1 MRSQMPEEMITR
13 LESKEGRDW
22 HRVEA
27 RDLLFIGSALRLQ
40 HLFLLLLLASLPL
53 SLSISLS
60 KAVWVANRDHPLSSP
75 TGILNI
81 SNSNVDLLDGNV
93 VLWRKNLIN
102 RDSSVVAEL
111 LDNGNFVV
119 KDPTGVLWQ
128 SFDSPTDTLLP
139 GMILNANLVSW
150 ASSEDPSSGAYT
162 YEIIG
167 QQGFIHDA
175 HQVPMTRIF
184 PNKILPSTTNKTFST
199 MLRIDEYGVLQLL
212 VWRDKWHVD
221 WISHV
226 DECDWYGTC
235 GLNMFCDINLN
246 PICNCIKGFEPSD
259 KPYRGCERKKT
270 QVSCVEKEFWRMT
283 NMKLP
288 DFGEQID
295 TKMGVEDCKERCV
308 KDCNCVAFANMDSQN
323 GGSGCMVWL
332 HELHDIRSYKTKGLD
347 FYIKLPVAADLVE
360 GNNVSETTIGLIV
373 GVSTLLL
380 IFIVLLIYKTR
391 KMRERTIVCQRENP
405 TMDISITEDWQ
416 SHLMD
421 FEVISQA
428 TNFFSD
434 SNKIGEGGFGS
445 VYKGRLLN
453 GVEIAVKRLIS
464 MTPNGIE
471 NFDNEVRLIGLV
483 QHINIIRLIGFFSDE
498 NEKILVYEHLE
509 NLGLDSYIFDTT
521 RSSSLNWQKRFDIII
536 GIARGLLYLH
546 QDSRFKIIHLDLKPS
561 NILLGKDMIPK
572 ISDFGM
578 AKTLARDETEAIATT
593 AAGTFGYMP
602 LEYLRD
608 KIYSVKSDVFSF
620 GVLLLEILSGKR
632 NNRFPALND
641 GESLLSYVSLK
652 QSNSTFVSK
661 IETLATGN
669 PSMLLKF

>member
-1 MRSQMPEEMITR
+1 MQFTR
-13 LESKEGRDW
+13 
-22 HRVEA
+22 
-27 RDLLFIGSALRLQ
+27 
-40 HLFLLLLLASLPL
+40 
-53 SLSISLS
+53 
-60 KAVWVANRDHPLSSP
+60 
-75 TGILNI
+75 
-81 SNSNVDLLDGNV
+81 
-93 VLWRKNLIN
+93 
-102 RDSSVVAEL
+102 
-111 LDNGNFVV
+111 
-119 KDPTGVLWQ
+119 
-128 SFDSPTDTLLP
+128 
-139 GMILNANLVSW
+139 
-150 ASSEDPSSGAYT
+150 
-162 YEIIG
+162 
-167 QQGFIHDA
+167 
-175 HQVPMTRIF
+175 
-184 PNKILPSTTNKTFST
+184 
-199 MLRIDEYGVLQLL
+199 
-212 VWRDKWHVD
+212 
-221 WISHV
+221 
-226 DECDWYGTC
+226 
-235 GLNMFCDINLN
+235 
-246 PICNCIKGFEPSD
+246 
-259 KPYRGCERKKT
+259 
-270 QVSCVEKEFWRMT
+270 
-283 NMKLP
+283 
-288 DFGEQID
+288 
-295 TKMGVEDCKERCV
+295 
-308 KDCNCVAFANMDSQN
+308 
-323 GGSGCMVWL
+323 
-332 HELHDIRSYKTKGLD
+332 
-347 FYIKLPVAADLVE
+347 
-360 GNNVSETTIGLIV
+360 
-373 GVSTLLL
+373 
-380 IFIVLLIYKTR
+380 
-391 KMRERTIVCQRENP
+391 RTIVCQRENP

-521 RSSSLNWQKRFDIII
+521 RSSSLNWKKRFDIII

-641 GESLLSYVSLK
+641 GESLLSYIW
-652 QSNSTFVSK
+652 SNWSEGKGLEIVDPAITYSTEFRPDQVLRCIQIGLLCVQQLAQDRPTMWPVVFMLGS
-661 IETLATGN
+661 ETVDIDRPKSPGDDTCSSSMEHLDDATYTVCQM
-669 PSMLLKF
+669 SMSAMKGR

>member
-1 MRSQMPEEMITR
+1 MPEEMIRR

-40 HLFLLLLLASLPL
+40 HLFLSLLLASLPL
-53 SLSISLS
+53 SLSISLRFSENNETLVSPGKLFEMGLFRSPTRFPEKYRWYLGIWYKKFPS

-111 LDNGNFVV
+111 LDNGNFLV

-162 YEIIG
+162 YEIIS
-167 QQGFIHDA
+167 QQGFIYDA
-175 HQVPMTRIF
+175 HQDPVTRIF

-259 KPYRGCERKKT
+259 QPYRGCERKT

-295 TKMGVEDCKERCV
+295 TKMGVEDCKERCL
-308 KDCNCVAFANMDSQN
+308 KDCNCLAFANMDSQN

-332 HELHDIRSYKTKGLD
+332 HELHDIRSYKTKGFD
-347 FYIKLPVAADLVE
+347 FYIKLPVAADL
-360 GNNVSETTIGLIV
+360 
-373 GVSTLLL
+373 
-380 IFIVLLIYKTR
+380 
-391 KMRERTIVCQRENP
+391 
-405 TMDISITEDWQ
+405 
-416 SHLMD
+416 
-421 FEVISQA
+421 
-428 TNFFSD
+428 
-434 SNKIGEGGFGS
+434 
-445 VYKGRLLN
+445 
-453 GVEIAVKRLIS
+453 
-464 MTPNGIE
+464 
-471 NFDNEVRLIGLV
+471 
-483 QHINIIRLIGFFSDE
+483 
-498 NEKILVYEHLE
+498 
-509 NLGLDSYIFDTT
+509 
-521 RSSSLNWQKRFDIII
+521 
-536 GIARGLLYLH
+536 GLLFLPL
-546 QDSRFKIIHLDLKPS
+546 F
-561 NILLGKDMIPK
+561 LLQI
-572 ISDFGM
+572 
-578 AKTLARDETEAIATT
+578 TL
-593 AAGTFGYMP
+593 
-602 LEYLRD
+602 
-608 KIYSVKSDVFSF
+608 
-620 GVLLLEILSGKR
+620 
-632 NNRFPALND
+632 
-641 GESLLSYVSLK
+641 
-652 QSNSTFVSK
+652 
-661 IETLATGN
+661 
-669 PSMLLKF
+669 